1 MESDA
6 DASGA
11 SRKHRDPTFW
21 VRAVK
26 MELKPILTR
35 FRAYQLGEP
44 GSSFSYFADG
54 HFTLIE
60 AKLTDKSRQSLATEL
75 KVCGK
80 SAIDTLHITSWDQDH
95 CNLKDLEEILHILKP
110 KKIEYP
116 GYDHDSDN
124 AKNCL
129 QEILRYQEARRK
141 AALLMV
147 ARRID
152 PPYVKSLE
160 AAKGLGYSDIIYHPK
175 ELFAGSNDNST
186 VKLYRSGM
194 FNVASL
200 GDVEHANIGSMLR
213 RASSFKTEVDVLL
226 LAHHGS
232 DNDVNSKKFFQT
244 VKPAI
249 AVCSSDY
256 DNQYGHPHE
265 EVQDA
270 LHEAGVRVF
279 TTKTGDV
286 LVESVPNHR
295 KEYQVT
301 NYQSDTTKASSKYT
315 YTSKKFHLLKMN
327 DDTIR
332 NRINPG
338 FKKRK
343 FI

>member
-1 MESDA
+1 MEPKA
-6 DASGA
+6 
-11 SRKHRDPTFW
+11 
-21 VRAVK
+21 
-26 MELKPILTR
+26 ILTR

-44 GSSFSYFADG
+44 GSSFSYFAEG

-60 AKLTDKSRQSLATEL
+60 AKLTDKSQQSLAAEL
-75 KVCGK
+75 KTCGK
-80 SAIDTLHITSWDQDH
+80 STIDTLHITSWDQDH
-95 CNLKDLEEILHILKP
+95 CNFKELQEILSALKP

-141 AALLMV
+141 AALSMV

-152 PPYVKSLE
+152 PPYVKSLD
-160 AAKGLGYSDIIYHPK
+160 AAKGLGYTDIIYHPK
-175 ELFAGSNDNST
+175 ELFSGSNDNST
-186 VKLYRSGM
+186 VKLYRGGM

-213 RASSFKTEVDVLL
+213 RDRAFKTEVDVLL

-244 VKPAI
+244 VKPSI

-256 DNQYGHPHE
+256 DNQYGHPHD
-265 EVQDA
+265 EVKEA

-301 NYQSDTTKASSKYT
+301 NYKSDTTAVSSKEK
-315 YTSKKFHLLKMN
+315 YTSKKFRLLNMN

-332 NRINPG
+332 NRLNPG
-338 FKKRK
+338 FKKKK

>member
-1 MESDA
+1 MNI
-6 DASGA
+6 
-11 SRKHRDPTFW
+11 
-21 VRAVK
+21 
-26 MELKPILTR
+26 ELKPVNTR

-60 AKLTDKSRQSLATEL
+60 AKLTDRSYQSLAAEL
-75 KVCGK
+75 TNCGRK
-80 SAIDTLHITSWDQDH
+80 TIDTLHITSWDQDH
-95 CNLKDLEEILHILKP
+95 CDFKELQEILSTLKP

-116 GYDHDSDN
+116 GYDHDSEN
-124 AKNCL
+124 ARNCL
-129 QEILRYQEARRK
+129 QEILRYREARRK
-141 AALLMV
+141 AALSMV

-160 AAKGLGYSDIIYHPK
+160 EAKGLRYTDIIFHPK
-175 ELFAGSNDNST
+175 ELSSGSNDNST
-186 VKLYRSGM
+186 VKLYRGVM

-213 RASSFKTEVDVLL
+213 RSRAIKTEVDVLI

-232 DNDVNSKKFFQT
+232 NNDVNSKKFFQT
-244 VKPAI
+244 VKPTI

-256 DNQYGHPHE
+256 DNQYGHPHDAVRE
-265 EVQDA
+265 A

-286 LVESVPNHR
+286 LIESVPNHR

-301 NYQSDTTKASSKYT
+301 NYKSNSTVVSSKERYV
-315 YTSKKFHLLKMN
+315 SKKFHFLN
-327 DDTIR
+327 ANADTIR
-332 NRINPG
+332 NRLNPG
-338 FKKRK
+338 FKGLK
-343 FI
+343 

>member
-1 MESDA
+1 MI
-6 DASGA
+6 
-11 SRKHRDPTFW
+11 
-21 VRAVK
+21 
-26 MELKPILTR
+26 MELKPINTR

-60 AKLTDKSRQSLATEL
+60 AKLTDRSSPSLAAEL
-75 KVCGK
+75 KACGRTT
-80 SAIDTLHITSWDQDH
+80 IDTLHITSWDQDH
-95 CNLKDLEEILHILKP
+95 CDFKELQEILSALKP

-116 GYDHDSDN
+116 GYDHDSEN

-129 QEILRYQEARRK
+129 QEIMRYQAARRK
-141 AALLMV
+141 AALSML

-152 PPYVKSLE
+152 PPYVKGLDE
-160 AAKGLGYSDIIYHPK
+160 AEGLGYTDIIFHPK
-175 ELFAGSNDNST
+175 ELFSGSNDNST
-186 VKLYRSGM
+186 VKLYRGGM

-213 RASSFKTEVDVLL
+213 RSRVFKTEVDVLI

-244 VKPAI
+244 IKPTI

-256 DNQYGHPHE
+256 DNQYGHPCD
-265 EVQDA
+265 EVREA
-270 LHEAGVRVF
+270 LHEVGVRVV

-295 KEYQVT
+295 KEFQVT
-301 NYQSDTTKASSKYT
+301 NYKSNSTDVSSTKRYV
-315 YTSKKFHLLKMN
+315 SKKFHLLSAN
-327 DDTIR
+327 ADTIR
-332 NRINPG
+332 NRLNPG
-338 FKKRK
+338 FKGLK
-343 FI
+343 

>member
-1 MESDA
+1 
-6 DASGA
+6 
-11 SRKHRDPTFW
+11 
-21 VRAVK
+21 
-26 MELKPILTR
+26 MELKSINTR

-60 AKLTDKSRQSLATEL
+60 AKLTNRSSSSLAVEL
-75 KVCGK
+75 KACGK
-80 SAIDTLHITSWDQDH
+80 TAIDTLHITSWDQDH
-95 CNLKDLEEILHILKP
+95 CNFKELQEILSALKP

-124 AKNCL
+124 AQKCL
-129 QEILRYQEARRK
+129 QEILRYNDARRR
-141 AALLMV
+141 ASLTML
-147 ARRID
+147 ARRVD
-152 PPYVKSLE
+152 PPYVKSLN
-160 AAKGLGYSDIIYHPK
+160 AAKELGYNDIIYHPK
-175 ELFAGSNDNST
+175 EVFPGSNDNST
-186 VKLYRSGM
+186 VKLYRAGM

-200 GDVEHANIGSMLR
+200 GDVEHPNIGSMLR
-213 RASSFKTEVDVLL
+213 QDRAFKTEVDVLI

-256 DNQYGHPHE
+256 DNQYGHPHD
-265 EVQDA
+265 EVREA
-270 LHEAGVRVF
+270 LYESDVRVF

-295 KEYQVT
+295 KEYRVT
-301 NYQSDTTKASSKYT
+301 NYKGDTAAVSSKEIYI
-315 YTSKKFHLLKMN
+315 SKKFNLLKMN

-332 NRINPG
+332 NIMNPG

>member
-1 MESDA
+1 
-6 DASGA
+6 
-11 SRKHRDPTFW
+11 
-21 VRAVK
+21 
-26 MELKPILTR
+26 MELKPINTR

-60 AKLTDKSRQSLATEL
+60 AKLTDQSSPSLAAEL
-75 KVCGK
+75 KACGRTT
-80 SAIDTLHITSWDQDH
+80 IDTLHITSWDQDH
-95 CNLKDLEEILHILKP
+95 CDFKELQEILSALKP

-116 GYDHDSDN
+116 GYDHDSEN

-129 QEILRYQEARRK
+129 QEIMRYQAARRK
-141 AALLMV
+141 AALSML

-160 AAKGLGYSDIIYHPK
+160 EAKGLGYTDIIFHPK
-175 ELFAGSNDNST
+175 ELFSGSNDNST
-186 VKLYRSGM
+186 VKLYREGM

-200 GDVEHANIGSMLR
+200 GDVEHSNIGSMLR
-213 RASSFKTEVDVLL
+213 RSRAFKTEVDVLI

-244 VKPAI
+244 VKPTI

-256 DNQYGHPHE
+256 DNQYGHPHAN
-265 EVQDA
+265 VKDA
-270 LHEAGVRVF
+270 LHEACVRVV

-295 KEYQVT
+295 KEFQVT
-301 NYQSDTTKASSKYT
+301 NYKSDSTDVSSTKRYV
-315 YTSKKFHLLKMN
+315 SKKFHLLN
-327 DDTIR
+327 ANADTIR
-332 NRINPG
+332 NRLYPG
-338 FKKRK
+338 FKGLK
-343 FI
+343 

>member
-1 MESDA
+1 MNME
-6 DASGA
+6 
-11 SRKHRDPTFW
+11 P
-21 VRAVK
+21 
-26 MELKPILTR
+26 KPIYTR

-60 AKLTDKSRQSLATEL
+60 AKLTDRSRQSLATEL
-75 KVCGK
+75 KVCSK
-80 SAIDTLHITSWDQDH
+80 STIDTLHITSWDQDH
-95 CNLKDLEEILHILKP
+95 CNFTELEEILRVLKP
-110 KKIEYP
+110 KRIEYP
-116 GYDHDSDN
+116 GYRHDSAN

-129 QEILRYQEARRK
+129 HEILRYQEARRK
-141 AALLMV
+141 AALSMV

-160 AAKGLGYSDIIYHPK
+160 EAKGLGYSDIIYHPK
-175 ELFAGSNDNST
+175 EVFDGSNDNST
-186 VKLYRSGM
+186 VKLYRGGM

-200 GDVEHANIGSMLR
+200 GDVEHPNIGSMLR
-213 RASSFKTEVDVLL
+213 RTQSFKTEVDVLL

-256 DNQYGHPHE
+256 DNKHGHPHE
-265 EVQDA
+265 KVQDA

-286 LVESVPNHR
+286 LIESVPSHR

-301 NYQSDTTKASSKYT
+301 NYQRDTTKISSKEI
-315 YTSKKFHLLKMN
+315 YTSKKFHLLNMN
-327 DDTIR
+327 DDAIR
-332 NRINPG
+332 NRLNPG

-343 FI
+343 FN